1 MSGLSMWQELCFAD
15 SAKPSHPLQCLKKQ
29 GAANRS
35 PSGVREAYLST
46 ASLKPCPA
54 AKAGMVLARILIS
67 LPLEGLRP
75 ARAFLFRGRNVPK
88 PTTVTRLPL
97 ATLATIA
104 SNTALSA
111 SPAAD
116 LLRLLAFAATWTSTD
131 LVTTCGLCSPLLR
144 PIRGNRASR
153 NRIQIARR
161 TQRIAHAFTT
171 NIYD

>member
-1 MSGLSMWQELCFAD
+1 MLCNAQKNKGLRI
-15 SAKPSHPLQCLKKQ
+15 
-29 GAANRS
+29 AA
-35 PSGVREAYLST
+35 PAGVREAYLST

-54 AKAGMVLARILIS
+54 AKAGMVLAGILIS

-116 LLRLLAFAATWTSTD
+116 LLRLLAFAARSEERR
-131 LVTTCGLCSPLLR
+131 VGQECRSPW
-144 PIRGNRASR
+144 
-153 NRIQIARR
+153 
-161 TQRIAHAFTT
+161 
-171 NIYD
+171 

>member
-1 MSGLSMWQELCFAD
+1 
-15 SAKPSHPLQCLKKQ
+15 
-29 GAANRS
+29 
-35 PSGVREAYLST
+35 
-46 ASLKPCPA
+46 
-54 AKAGMVLARILIS
+54 MVLARILIS

-116 LLRLLAFAATWTSTD
+116 LLRLLADRKSTRLNSSHSQISYAVFCLKKQNTLRVIVTDPAAREVFSKEVAVSLAGGEEYGQLLVEGMVIPIEETSGMFSVAAT
-131 LVTTCGLCSPLLR
+131 LL
-144 PIRGNRASR
+144 ASS
-153 NRIQIARR
+153 
-161 TQRIAHAFTT
+161 
-171 NIYD
+171 